1 MGLEIIN
8 KAVSL
13 YFSLNEKN
21 IDYMMNNPVECQQI
35 TLINL
40 LKKAAKTQWGQKYDY
55 STIKNQETF
64 KSRVQINDYQTLYP
78 YIERMIAGEK
88 NVLWHDTVKW
98 FSKSSGTSNNKSKF
112 IPVSRESLIGCN
124 YKGGRDSFTLY
135 LNNRPD
141 SKLLTGKYFSL
152 TGTLHHFENNAKAH
166 CGDISAILTNLTPS
180 WANGFKTP
188 SKRIA
193 LMKNWDEKID
203 AFAHYMKNQNVTA
216 MAGVPSWILIILKR
230 ILELKQSSTMDKV
243 WANLELFMHGG
254 VNFTPYVEQYK
265 SLIVSEKMYYQEIYN
280 ASEGYFAAQDM
291 FDSKEML
298 LFLNNGIFYE
308 FIPFQEFG
316 KENPRVLSIEDVKL
330 DEKYVMLISTNAGLW
345 RYVIGDV
352 VQFTSTRPYRI
363 VIIGRTTHY
372 INAFGEELMVD
383 NAEKAIRT
391 ACETAAAEVEEY
403 TAAPIYFQSNAKAA
417 HQWLVEFKQK
427 PNDLKVFIDVLDT
440 ELMRLNSDYE
450 AKRFQDIL
458 LQKPVVQE
466 VASGTF
472 IKWMASRGR
481 LGGQYKVP
489 RLSNNR
495 EIVEEILHP
504 AQ

>member
-1 MGLEIIN
+1 
-8 KAVSL
+8 
-13 YFSLNEKN
+13 
-21 IDYMMNNPVECQQI
+21 
-35 TLINL
+35 
-40 LKKAAKTQWGQKYDY
+40 
-55 STIKNQETF
+55 
-64 KSRVQINDYQTLYP
+64 
-78 YIERMIAGEK
+78 
-88 NVLWHDTVKW
+88 
-98 FSKSSGTSNNKSKF
+98 
-112 IPVSRESLIGCN
+112 
-124 YKGGRDSFTLY
+124 
-135 LNNRPD
+135 
-141 SKLLTGKYFSL
+141 
-152 TGTLHHFENNAKAH
+152 
-166 CGDISAILTNLTPS
+166 
-180 WANGFKTP
+180 
-188 SKRIA
+188 
-193 LMKNWDEKID
+193 
-203 AFAHYMKNQNVTA
+203 
-216 MAGVPSWILIILKR
+216 
-230 ILELKQSSTMDKV
+230 MDKV

-291 FDSKEML
+291 SDSKEML

-308 FIPFQEFG
+308 FIPFQDFG

-330 DEKYVMLISTNAGLW
+330 NEKYVMLISTNAGLW

-427 PNDLKVFIDVLDT
+427 PNDLNVFIDVLDT

-495 EIVEEILHP
+495 EIVEEILKNL
-504 AQ
+504 